1 MVDDH
6 DGPEICVVY
15 QTQLIKGATNR
26 PIDDTVLFLY
36 FVNSYWLCMIGDW
49 TLLYKKSLMTSRI
62 QKPPNRRMIDSRMA
76 KIKRTKSQTM
86 MYKPLHRK
94 KGKKI
99 E

>member
-1 MVDDH
+1 
-6 DGPEICVVY
+6 
-15 QTQLIKGATNR
+15 
-26 PIDDTVLFLY
+26 
-36 FVNSYWLCMIGDW
+36 MIGDW

-94 KGKKI
+94 KEKKI